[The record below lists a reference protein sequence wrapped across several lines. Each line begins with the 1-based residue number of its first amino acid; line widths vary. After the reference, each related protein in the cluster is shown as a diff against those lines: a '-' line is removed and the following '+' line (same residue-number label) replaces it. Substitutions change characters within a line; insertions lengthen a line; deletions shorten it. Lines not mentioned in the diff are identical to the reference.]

1 MKFNFSF
8 LTITIIAQCAGSIV
22 ASPTTIFNRRQSSS
36 NNGFTDPRNN
46 GGSMLT
52 RLDASSQ
59 LGEPLNVI
67 ISDQSDKD
75 VLTSSGLS
83 EYFES
88 LYFSPGSC
96 AGISLG
102 GSQQA
107 NLGDETGYIN
117 QTDVL
122 RFNYYSGDS
131 GTCLESVKGGNHLRY
146 WIQNGSSANTNAVF
160 IAASVEMPA
169 QQSHMIVNN
178 GYDLGRDQL
187 TGNATNS
194 TGTTS
199 PGGYKY
205 TTTMQQVNLLQ
216 NVQTSQI
223 NHGISIDG
231 NVNVLTVKITKTGQL
246 GAGRNGNSASTSGQ
260 GSTSG
265 ALSIYPGILSALSTS
280 VLLSAAFFLT
290 M

>member
-1 MKFNFSF
+1 MRFNLFV
-8 LTITIIAQCAGSIV
+8 LTTV
-22 ASPTTIFNRRQSSS
+22 AIFVHFVENVVATPTVPSLFNRQS
-36 NNGFTDPRNN
+36 NNGYTDPRNN

-52 RLDASSQ
+52 RINPSSQ

-67 ISDQSDKD
+67 ISSRSDPN
-75 VLTSSGLS
+75 VLTSAGLS

-107 NLGDETGYIN
+107 NLGDGLGYIN

-122 RFNYYSGDS
+122 RFNYYAGDD

-169 QQSHMIVNN
+169 QQNHMIVPN

-187 TGNATNS
+187 TGNATNA

-216 NVQTSQI
+216 NVQTANI
-223 NHGISIDG
+223 NHGIGIDG

-246 GAGRNGNSASTSGQ
+246 GANRDGNSSSTQQAS
-260 GSTSG
+260 SG
-265 ALSIYPGILSALSTS
+265 ALPSHTAILSSLAFSS
-280 VLLSAAFFLT
+280 LLSAALLLT
-290 M
+290 A

>member
-1 MKFNFSF
+1 
-8 LTITIIAQCAGSIV
+8 LL
-22 ASPTTIFNRRQSSS
+22 NRQS
-36 NNGFTDPRNN
+36 NNGYTDPRNN

-52 RLDASSQ
+52 RIDPTSQ

-67 ISDQSDKD
+67 ISSNSDQD
-75 VLTSSGLS
+75 VLTSAGLS

-102 GSQQA
+102 GAQQA
-107 NLGDETGYIN
+107 NLGDGTGYIN
-117 QTDVL
+117 QTNVL
-122 RFNYYSGDS
+122 RFNYYGGDS

-146 WIQNGSSANTNAVF
+146 WIQNGSSADTKAVF

-169 QQSHMIVNN
+169 QEGHNIVSN
-178 GYDLGRDQL
+178 GYDLGRNQL

-199 PGGYKY
+199 PGGFKY
-205 TTTMQQVNLLQ
+205 TASMKQVNLLQ
-216 NVQTSQI
+216 SVDQSQI

-246 GAGRNGNSASTSGQ
+246 GANRNGNSASDSG
-260 GSTSG
+260 SS
-265 ALSIYPGILSALSTS
+265 
-280 VLLSAAFFLT
+280 
-290 M
+290 